1 MKLVLVLLMCTFCS
15 CLFTYDDITND
26 IVSESINNTG
36 NKKLIVF
43 INYGNATV
51 ENSFRVSILSRN
63 EELHNDSNGN
73 IFIANNNKN
82 KLTVGV
88 IDVEAKWKSGNTIE
102 IIYQKDLQI
111 FKTEK
116 TFENITINYTP
127 KE

>member
-15 CLFTYDDITND
+15 CLFTNDDITND
-26 IVSESINNTG
+26 IVSESINSTD

-51 ENSFRVSILSRN
+51 ENSLHISILNRN
-63 EELHNDSNGN
+63 EELQNGSIGN

-82 KLTVGV
+82 ELTVGV
-88 IDVEAKWKSGNTIE
+88 NDVEAKWKSKDTIE

-116 TFENITINYTP
+116 TLENIVINYTQ